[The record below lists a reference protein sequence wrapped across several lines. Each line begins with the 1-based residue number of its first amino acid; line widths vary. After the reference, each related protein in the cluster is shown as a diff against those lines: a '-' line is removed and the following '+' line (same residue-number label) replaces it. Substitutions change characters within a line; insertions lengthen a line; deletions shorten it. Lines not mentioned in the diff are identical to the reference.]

1 MTPSFTPRRCSELDR
16 RPGNVSPAKRS
27 WPAERFGLGRQ
38 ASRRFLIVTSHGGRI
53 LLEIAQDLEFEL
65 FGCQWVAENGFERA
79 RPDGATSEQFGFF
92 AGQCVGYRQLVAID
106 QSCLNRGAI
115 HYRSFRCPAYAEHLL
130 LSTSNHSRASPENR
144 LVGKEFFGTFKFR

>member
-1 MTPSFTPRRCSELDR
+1 MRISDWSSDVCSSDLIRTRAAPSRALSCARADWGRSAALRRRQDHEDR

-27 WPAERFGLGRQ
+27 WPAERFGLARQ

-53 LLEIAQDLEFEL
+53 LLEIAQDFEFEL

-79 RPDGATSEQFGFF
+79 RPEGATSEQFGFF

-106 QSCLNRGAI
+106 QSC
-115 HYRSFRCPAYAEHLL
+115 
-130 LSTSNHSRASPENR
+130 
-144 LVGKEFFGTFKFR
+144 